1 MGYSNAGFFALWYA
15 SFMITPIIEGKVLKG
30 DGYGRKLGFP
40 TANLDRKQFL
50 KDEMDLPLG
59 IYAGVAFLHHLKK
72 IRKAA
77 IVIGPLDKKKA
88 RPNDRNPA
96 RLYSDE
102 HPVWQ
107 VPKIEAHIL
116 GFKGRL
122 YGKKLTLYPYK
133 FLRPFEVF
141 KTERLL
147 IAQIKKDVKRVEK
160 EVAAPVSL

>member
-1 MGYSNAGFFALWYA
+1 M
-15 SFMITPIIEGKVLKG
+15 MTPIIEGKVLKG

-50 KDEMDLPLG
+50 KDKMDLPLG

-77 IVIGPLDKKKA
+77 IVIGPLDTRKKI
-88 RPNDRNPA
+88 
-96 RLYSDE
+96 
-102 HPVWQ
+102 
-107 VPKIEAHIL
+107 PKIEAHIL

-133 FLRPFEVF
+133 FLRTFEVF
-141 KTERLL
+141 KTEKLL
-147 IAQIKKDVKRVEK
+147 ISQIKKDVKRVEN
-160 EVAAPVSL
+160 EVATPISL

>member
-1 MGYSNAGFFALWYA
+1 
-15 SFMITPIIEGKVLKG
+15 MISPIIEGKVIKG

-50 KDEMDLPLG
+50 KDKMNFPLG
-59 IYAGVAFLHHLKK
+59 IYAGVAFLHHINK
-72 IRKAA
+72 IRKTA
-77 IVIGPLDKKKA
+77 IVIGPLDKKG
-88 RPNDRNPA
+88 
-96 RLYSDE
+96 
-102 HPVWQ
+102 

-116 GFKGRL
+116 GFKGKL
-122 YGKKLTLYPYK
+122 YGKKLTLYLYK

-160 EVAAPVSL
+160 EVATPASVK

>member
-1 MGYSNAGFFALWYA
+1 MGYSNAGLFALCYA
-15 SFMITPIIEGKVLKG
+15 SLMMTPIIEGKVLKG

-50 KDEMDLPLG
+50 KDKMDLPLG
-59 IYAGVAFLHHLKK
+59 IYAGVAFLHHINK
-72 IRKAA
+72 IRKTAN
-77 IVIGPLDKKKA
+77 VIGPLDKKKA
-88 RPNDRNPA
+88 
-96 RLYSDE
+96 
-102 HPVWQ
+102 
-107 VPKIEAHIL
+107 PKIEAHIL

-147 IAQIKKDVKRVEK
+147 IAQIKKDLKRVEK